1 MRGVHHIRALSA
13 IAIASAALTLCFA
26 GPTAAKAP
34 HIPTPSKGA
43 AKAQMGL
50 GLAEEFGHRFTAS
63 AHSIECGKR
72 ISRTILR
79 CDVYFHFHDRVW
91 NGRGRIWRGICN
103 GTGGTTKNGNHV
115 CWFANW
121 RLKRF
126 DESCYYKQHHSLT
139 YCTKL
144 VVRH

>member
-1 MRGVHHIRALSA
+1 M
-13 IAIASAALTLCFA
+13 IAIASVALTLCFA
-26 GPTAAKAP
+26 AAAATAAATP
-34 HIPTPSKGA
+34 HIPTPSMSA
-43 AKAQMGL
+43 AKGEMGL
-50 GLAEEFGHRFTAS
+50 ALAEEFGHRFTSS

-79 CDVYFHFHDRVW
+79 CDVYFHFHNRVW

-103 GTGGTTKNGNHV
+103 GSNGITKNRHHV

-126 DESCYYKQHHSLT
+126 DERCYYEQHHSIE

-144 VVRH
+144 VVHH